1 MSLNIANM
9 VNLKGY
15 ADDIPGAIPVVNSSG
30 GQQPSPVYKIPPG
43 IWPFVFLIVGY
54 LGLRMILKD

>member
-1 MSLNIANM
+1 MSMNIAGM
-9 VNLKGY
+9 TNLPGY
-15 ADDIPGAIPVVNSSG
+15 AEGIPGAIPTVGSTG
-30 GQQPSPVYKIPPG
+30 GQQPTPVYKIPPG